1 MLLAQIDRDHTQA
14 AWTATLRQ
22 REVEAE
28 AAAYGISVTEY
39 LEAMDMSPS
48 TPFRP
53 RSALMDP
60 IEADHLHAVQT
71 ANILALREEQSREE
85 QKMNALRMLN
95 QAAYYRSVG
104 IKQVV

>member
-1 MLLAQIDRDHTQA
+1 
-14 AWTATLRQ
+14 
-22 REVEAE
+22 
-28 AAAYGISVTEY
+28 
-39 LEAMDMSPS
+39 
-48 TPFRP
+48 
-53 RSALMDP
+53 MDP